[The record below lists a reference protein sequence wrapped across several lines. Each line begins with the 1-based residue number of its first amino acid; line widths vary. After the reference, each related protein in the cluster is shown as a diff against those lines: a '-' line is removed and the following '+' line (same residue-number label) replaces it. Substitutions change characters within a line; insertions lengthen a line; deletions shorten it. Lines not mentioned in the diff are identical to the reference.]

1 MSFFTAEKITKSYE
15 GRTIIRDI
23 DLRVEEGEIV
33 CLLGVSGIGKTTLF
47 NVLSG
52 LEPADSGR
60 VTLAGTDI
68 TGRTGVVSY
77 MQQKDLLL
85 PYKTV
90 LDNVCVPLRLRGVK
104 KREARAQV
112 QPYFAQFGLAGCEDQ
127 YPSQLS
133 GGMRQRAAFLRAYL
147 FSSKMMLLDEP
158 FGALDAITKS
168 QIHSW
173 YLRVMEQVRA
183 ATLFITHDID
193 EAILLSH
200 RIYILTGA
208 PGRIGW
214 ELPVPCAGQRD
225 ADFPLTDE
233 FRATKLQI
241 LQFIRQSVAGAADN
255 PAPPAR

>member
-1 MSFFTAEKITKSYE
+1 MSFFTAEKITKSYD

-60 VTLAGTDI
+60 VTLDGTDI

-85 PYKTV
+85 PFKTV
-90 LDNVCVPLRLRGVK
+90 LQNVCVPLRLQGVGRK
-104 KREARAQV
+104 EARERV
-112 QPYFAQFGLAGCEDQ
+112 RPYFAQFGLTGCENQ
-127 YPSQLS
+127 YPNQLS

-173 YLRVMEQVRA
+173 YLQVMEQIHLS
-183 ATLFITHDID
+183 TIFITHDID
-193 EAILLSH
+193 EAVLLSD
-200 RIYILTGA
+200 RIYLLTGR
-208 PGRIGW
+208 PGRIT
-214 ELPVPCAGQRD
+214 EEIHIREPRPRRS
-225 ADFPLTDE
+225 DFNLTDE
-233 FRATKLQI
+233 FLSYKRQI
-241 LQFIRQSVAGAADN
+241 LEKLDMGQE
-255 PAPPAR
+255 

>member
-1 MSFFTAEKITKSYE
+1 MSFFTAEKITKSYD

-60 VTLAGTDI
+60 VTLDGTDI

-85 PYKTV
+85 PFKTV
-90 LDNVCVPLRLRGVK
+90 LQNVCVPLRLQGVGR
-104 KREARAQV
+104 REARERV
-112 QPYFAQFGLAGCEDQ
+112 RPYFAQFGLAGCEDQ
-127 YPSQLS
+127 YPNQLS

-173 YLRVMEQVRA
+173 YLQVMEAVRSS
-183 ATLFITHDID
+183 TLFITHDID
-193 EAILLSH
+193 EAILLSN

-208 PGRIGW
+208 PGEIGL
-214 ELPVPCAGQRD
+214 ELPVRCSGRRD

-233 FRATKLQI
+233 FRETKLRI
-241 LQFIRQSVAGAADN
+241 LHFIRRSVEGE
-255 PAPPAR
+255 